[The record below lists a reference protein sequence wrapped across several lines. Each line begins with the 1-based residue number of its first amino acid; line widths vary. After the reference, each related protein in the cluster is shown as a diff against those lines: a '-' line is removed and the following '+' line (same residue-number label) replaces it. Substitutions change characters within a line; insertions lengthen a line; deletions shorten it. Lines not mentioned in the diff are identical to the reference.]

1 MGALLQPKI
10 NIHVL
15 IIKNNVCSLKNK
27 GRELEWIMNEKNWPN
42 YKSPSLIKS
51 VEGAFDQS
59 TKRLEVLI
67 DQEKAIDHK
76 EFEHVQN
83 YSSI

>member
-1 MGALLQPKI
+1 
-10 NIHVL
+10 
-15 IIKNNVCSLKNK
+15 
-27 GRELEWIMNEKNWPN
+27 MNEKNWPN
-42 YKSPSLIKS
+42 YKSHSLIKS